1 MNGLTK
7 LALFL
12 CLLLAISAVPQS
24 ALAGDIDARILARL
38 DALEKENAALRARV
52 NRLESSKATAIRHPR
67 VNVEPGPAVAS
78 LPQLQN
84 GEALASAGPVKSPR
98 RSNAPRFEVSGS
110 LLFLQPGAGNLEY
123 GTLTNP
129 LPAVSPHWNNQTLK
143 PNFSPAFAVGAR
155 YLIDGSNDIAV
166 RWTHLNASTKG
177 SFFASPTQMVGPPYL
192 IGPESLDYKNAYG
205 GVQSTYDSVSLD
217 GGHTFCAECSFQFR
231 VFAGVE
237 FARIRRTLT
246 GTFQSTDGTAYHAY
260 ANESSFTGA
269 GPRFGMKS
277 QYALGDFQFISEVAA
292 AALIGNTESRIDMT
306 TVNGN
311 LAEPTNQY
319 LASPKAVQVIPSLN
333 GKLAAAYTFPSSNF
347 GLFQIEAG
355 YRAAVYFNAVSQY
368 SMTQVPTG
376 LVLPPNGIYLAT
388 AQRFQSNYTDHG
400 PFLTG
405 NLKF

>member
-1 MNGLTK
+1 MRLFTR

-12 CLLLAISAVPQS
+12 CLLSAIPILAPSAFAAEV
-24 ALAGDIDARILARL
+24 DARIIARL
-38 DALEKENAALRARV
+38 DALERENAALRARL
-52 NRLESSKATAIRHPR
+52 NRIETSKAPTITQRAAGL
-67 VNVEPGPAVAS
+67 EPTP
-78 LPQLQN
+78 
-84 GEALASAGPVKSPR
+84 ALASAAQPVKAVAAVAPR
-98 RSNAPRFEVSGS
+98 RLHRFEVSGS
-110 LLFLQPGAGNLEY
+110 LLYLQPGAGNLEY

-129 LPAVSPHWNNQTLK
+129 LPAVSPHWNNQSLK

-155 YLIDGSNDIAV
+155 YMIDGANDVAV
-166 RWTHLNASTKG
+166 RWTHLNASAKD
-177 SFFASPTQMVGPPYL
+177 SFFGTPDQMAGPPYL
-192 IGPESLDYKNAYG
+192 IGPESLAYKNGYG
-205 GVQSTYDSVSLD
+205 GVRSTYDSVSLD

-246 GTFQSTDGTAYHAY
+246 GRFQSAIGDAYHAY

-277 QYALGDFQFISEVAA
+277 QYALGDFQLISEVAA
-292 AALIGNTESRIDMT
+292 AALIGNTTSRIDMT
-306 TVNGN
+306 TVNAN

-368 SMTQVPTG
+368 SMTQVP
-376 LVLPPNGIYLAT
+376 VNAPVIPPNGIYLAT
-388 AQRFQSNYTDHG
+388 QQRVQNNYTDHG

>member
-1 MNGLTK
+1 MV
-7 LALFL
+7 AP
-12 CLLLAISAVPQS
+12 SVM
-24 ALAGDIDARILARL
+24 AGELDARILARL
-38 DALEKENAALRARV
+38 DALEKENAGLRARL
-52 NRLESSKATAIRHPR
+52 NRLETSKAATISHRPA
-67 VNVEPGPAVAS
+67 NLEPNP
-78 LPQLQN
+78 
-84 GEALASAGPVKSPR
+84 ALASAAQPLKAVAAVAPR
-98 RSNAPRFEVSGS
+98 RLHRFEVSGS

-129 LPAVSPHWNNQTLK
+129 LPAVSPHWNNQSLK
-143 PNFSPAFAVGAR
+143 PNFSPAFAFGAR
-155 YLIDGSNDIAV
+155 YLIDGSNDIALS
-166 RWTHLNASTKG
+166 WTHLNASTKG

-192 IGPESLDYKNAYG
+192 IGPESLDYKNAHG

-246 GTFQSTDGTAYHAY
+246 GRFQSTDGTAYHAY

-306 TVNGN
+306 TMNGN

-319 LASPKAVQVIPSLN
+319 LASPKAVQVVPSLN

>member
-1 MNGLTK
+1 MKTFAK
-7 LALFL
+7 LALLL
-12 CLLLAISAVPQS
+12 CLPLAIPVVAPS
-24 ALAGDIDARILARL
+24 ALAGELDARILARL
-38 DALEKENAALRARV
+38 DALERENAALRARL
-52 NRLESSKATAIRHPR
+52 NRIETSRTPTITQRAAGLEPTP
-67 VNVEPGPAVAS
+67 
-78 LPQLQN
+78 
-84 GEALASAGPVKSPR
+84 ALASAAQPVKAVAAVAPR
-98 RSNAPRFEVSGS
+98 RLHRFEVSGS

>member
-1 MNGLTK
+1 MKTFAK
-7 LALFL
+7 LALLL
-12 CLLLAISAVPQS
+12 CLPLAIPVVAPS
-24 ALAGDIDARILARL
+24 ALAGELDARILARL
-38 DALEKENAALRARV
+38 DALERENAALRARL
-52 NRLESSKATAIRHPR
+52 NRIETSRTPTITQRAAGLEPTP
-67 VNVEPGPAVAS
+67 
-78 LPQLQN
+78 
-84 GEALASAGPVKSPR
+84 ALASAAQPVKAVAAVAPR
-98 RSNAPRFEVSGS
+98 RLHRFEVSGS

-129 LPAVSPHWNNQTLK
+129 LPAVSPPWNNQTLK